1 MKKLIALIKK
11 LLGQS
16 SSPDSSG
23 FTLIE
28 LLVVIGILGILAA
41 VLIVLIDP
49 GDKIKSANDSK
60 VLNDVREI
68 YGANQRYMALNNA
81 ALGTTATLV
90 SSGELKLY
98 PVPPTGYA
106 TPYTFVNNLAVS
118 PTDIIVGGEI
128 QSKSSKSKTV
138 GGAGGNMIGNTAAC
152 AATNTC
158 YFVITGNKSCYKLT
172 SAPAVGEAC
181 P

>member
-1 MKKLIALIKK
+1 MRNY
-11 LLGQS
+11 LLLLN
-16 SSPDSSG
+16 PRRG

-60 VLNDVREI
+60 VLQNVREI

-81 ALGTTATLV
+81 ALGTTVTLV

-128 QSKSSKSKTV
+128 QSKSSKSKSLTTNTI
-138 GGAGGNMIGNTAAC
+138 GGVTCTTAG
-152 AATNTC
+152 TC
-158 YFVITGNKSCYKLT
+158 YFVITGNKSCYKPT